1 MDTNNN
7 CNAATTGFELFT
19 AMKEKNILSS
29 LFGKCDS
36 DNDSDTSG
44 SAIDHESVSDNG
56 DEAIIS
62 HQSEG
67 DDIERET
74 FFDFPLSGI
83 KVLLKEKKSLGIAH
97 QVWPAATLLCQYL
110 EKNIDI
116 IIPSAAV
123 SAINV
128 LELGAG
134 VGLCSIFL
142 SLLVSKIG
150 LMTHII
156 LTDLPEAIE
165 GLKNNIFLNFKT
177 NPENLKLE
185 ADVLCW
191 GKK

>member
-29 LFGKCDS
+29 LFGKRDS
-36 DNDSDTSG
+36 DNDSDTS
-44 SAIDHESVSDNG
+44 DHEFDNG

-83 KVLLKEKKSLGIAH
+83 KVLIKEKKSLGIAH

-123 SAINV
+123 SAINI